1 MSIIKNLLISSIC
14 AAVTL
19 TVIPEMSEAAK
30 KDKRSMMSEKQKKD
44 LRVRA
49 REYCNKTY
57 AKGGAFVERIKIQST
72 GKVICWIRG

>member
-1 MSIIKNLLISSIC
+1 
-14 AAVTL
+14 
-19 TVIPEMSEAAK
+19 
-30 KDKRSMMSEKQKKD
+30 MMSEKQKKD

>member
-1 MSIIKNLLISSIC
+1 MATFNKIVVTALC
-14 AAVTL
+14 AAL
-19 TVIPEMSEAAK
+19 ALSIIPEMSLAAK

-57 AKGGAFVERIKIQST
+57 AKGGAFVERIEIQST

>member
-1 MSIIKNLLISSIC
+1 MAGFKKILIRTIC
-14 AAVTL
+14 AAL
-19 TVIPEMSEAAK
+19 ALSIIPGLSFAAT
-30 KDKRSMMSEKQKKD
+30 KDKRSTMSEKQKKD

-57 AKGGAFVERIKIQST
+57 AKGGAFVERIEIQST

>member
-1 MSIIKNLLISSIC
+1 MATFKKIVVTTLC
-14 AAVTL
+14 AALVL
-19 TVIPEMSEAAK
+19 SIMPELSLAAK
-30 KDKRSMMSEKQKKD
+30 KDKRSTMSEKQKKD

-57 AKGGAFVERIKIQST
+57 AKGGAFIERIEIQST